1 MPVKHY
7 RELIVWQKS
16 VDLVEAIYRISQ
28 RFPSDERFGL
38 TSQLRRAAISIPS
51 NVAEGQSRGTPR
63 DFNKF
68 LDIANGSLAELET
81 QLIIAARLT
90 YLTNEERDVALSKSA
105 EIGRLLN
112 GLQKSIAAKD

>member
-16 VDLVEAIYRISQ
+16 IDLVEAVYRISQ
-28 RFPSDERFGL
+28 RFPSEEKFGL
-38 TSQLRRAAISIPS
+38 TAQLRRSAVSIPS
-51 NVAEGQSRGTPR
+51 NIAEGQGRGTPR

-68 LDIANGSLAELET
+68 LDIATGSLAEMET
-81 QLIIAARLT
+81 QLIIAARLK
-90 YLTNEERDVALSKSA
+90 YLTVEEHDDALSRSA

-112 GLQKSIAAKD
+112 GLQKSIAVKD